1 MSVMTDQT
9 ALPPVPGFVDLH
21 ARLAA
26 GETLYGSFAGLG
38 SPVATEIM
46 ARAGFDWLIIDLEH
60 GAGTE
65 SDLLANLHAMG
76 ATPTAAL
83 VRPQSGERLRI
94 GRALDLGAHGIM
106 VPRVDLPEQAR
117 EAISFMRY
125 PPDGVRGLAL
135 STRGAGLGE
144 LGHTRGPGD
153 QPRASS
159 ASSRSSRRARSSTP
173 PRSPPSM
180 ASTSCS
186 SARPT
191 CRTASGVPGRF
202 DDPDYLDA
210 LEPRR
215 AAAEAA
221 GQGAGILLRDASS
234 LPRHRELGFRFIGLG
249 SDGAFIADGARAVLA
264 ATRAWTG
271 LEPVA
276 LSPRPPPRAAS
287 PVRAPRAVGARSG
300 R

>member
-1 MSVMTDQT
+1 MTDQT
-9 ALPPVPGFVDLH
+9 ALPPVPGVVDLH

-26 GETLYGSFAGLG
+26 GETLFGAFAGLG

-46 ARAGFDWLIIDLEH
+46 ARSGFDWLIIDLEH

-76 ATPTAAL
+76 ATPAAAL

-125 PPDGVRGLAL
+125 PPDGARGLAL

-144 LGHTRGPGD
+144 LGHTQIQAINRRILGII
-153 QPRASS
+153 QIE
-159 ASSRSSRRARSSTP
+159 SRSAVEH
-173 PRSPPSM
+173 
-180 ASTSCS
+180 A
-186 SARPT
+186 AEIAAIDGVDVLFVGPT
-191 CRTASGVPGRF
+191 DLSHSLGIPGRF
-202 DDPDYLDA
+202 DDPVYLDA
-210 LEPRR
+210 LRHVATTRRGGRQGRRDPAARRVVACPPPRARVPVHR
-215 AAAEAA
+215 ARLGRGVHHRWRA
-221 GQGAGILLRDASS
+221 GRPGRNARLRPA
-234 LPRHRELGFRFIGLG
+234 
-249 SDGAFIADGARAVLA
+249 ARAPTPA
-264 ATRAWTG
+264 R
-271 LEPVA
+271 
-276 LSPRPPPRAAS
+276 LSPRPPPPGAS
-287 PVRAPRAVGARSG
+287 PVRALRAVAARSG